1 MPEPIKA
8 RPLTP
13 RPVQQARAQA
23 SPGQLIDRTMVAS
36 AFDRHGANG
45 AAAPDGV
52 IDEDELQAA
61 GVGRVDADARASIV
75 DAGGKIT
82 VGAFARALAEDRVEI
97 TADGVVKV
105 ADGKATLANGQIV
118 PGTPWQF
125 PLVNDLQILERFHD
139 LVPRVGRYNPNW
151 PDSYYYDRVFKG
163 YERVQTGTRQV
174 EDGKNDDGTTRYRD
188 EPVYEDQPKYED
200 EINYDRLRSDL
211 QSTAFQVLDL
221 TSQAADP
228 QIQRARA
235 TLESATRGGGGF
247 FWGAESQCRELY
259 NALSGL
265 DGINVPVRPETAVTR
280 LNGTLND
287 AAKKVDEQF
296 RITGTYP
303 LAKVKQ
309 AVAARSQHL
318 RGFNAWKGVGMAL
331 TGAALGAAAFFGL
344 PAAGVALAGTALIG
358 AAAGA
363 AVAGLGLGFLV
374 VKLIQDHAAKRLDA
388 DLATFQAITPEANR
402 KELQQHAL
410 AAYKLLQDA
419 RDAKDLTALR
429 GFEGKANQVSTAMQA
444 VADKAEK
451 QTKSLKNLEAL
462 VIQYAKG

>member
-1 MPEPIKA
+1 MPEPLKA

-45 AAAPDGV
+45 ATAPDGV

-61 GVGRVDADARASIV
+61 GVGRVDTDARASIV
-75 DAGGKIT
+75 GADGKIT
-82 VGAFARALAEDRVEI
+82 VAAFAKALAEDRVEI

-125 PLVNDLQILERFHD
+125 PVVQDLQILERFHS
-139 LVPRVGRYNPNW
+139 LVPRVGRYNPSW

-174 EDGKNDDGTTRYRD
+174 EDGKNEDGSTKYRE

-221 TSQAADP
+221 TSQAQDP

-235 TLESATRGGGGF
+235 TLEAATRGGGF
-247 FWGAESQCRELY
+247 FWGAESQCRDLY
-259 NALSGL
+259 NALN
-265 DGINVPVRPETAVTR
+265 GIDDIDVPVRPEAAVTR

-287 AAKKVDEQF
+287 AARKVDEQF
-296 RITGTYP
+296 RITATYP

-309 AVAARSQHL
+309 AVAAKSRHL

-363 AVAGLGLGFLV
+363 AAAGLGLGFLV
-374 VKLIQDHAAKRLDA
+374 VKLIQDHAARKLDA

-419 RDAKDLTALR
+419 RNAKDLPALR
-429 GFEGKANQVSTAMQA
+429 GFEGKANQVSSAMQA

-462 VIQYAKG
+462 VLQYAKG